1 MTLIQIYDSELPIEF
16 KAFLDQIKP
25 NVEAYAEAK
34 GKAQFER
41 MMIIGKIKDY
51 QTQFPQRSYQHKA
64 LAKAMKSEGW
74 SEDVI
79 HNTYLA
85 YEGYNGLLQY
95 HESLHIDKIIKLAS
109 VSHLTEIS
117 KGVDVFELL
126 KYIRRHKKLP
136 PVSALRGRLGGFF
149 DQTFQPLSRF
159 RTDWSRKPNES
170 TNYDTEDLH
179 PVDVEVVTEPTST
192 TDESLPKTQEELI
205 DQLITLVQLLNLD
218 LIYRDDDLKSKL
230 TAVKNQLMCV
240 AHLAIPTPCPI
251 KN

>member
-1 MTLIQIYDSELPIEF
+1 MTLLQIYDSELPSEF
-16 KAFLDQIKP
+16 KAFLDEIKP

-34 GKAQFER
+34 GIAQLER

-79 HNTYLA
+79 HNTSLA
-85 YEGYNGLLQY
+85 YEGYKGLLEY
-95 HESLHIDKIIKLAS
+95 HESFKTEKIIKLAI
-109 VSHLTEIS
+109 VSHLIEIK
-117 KGVDVFELL
+117 KGVDVIELL

-149 DQTFQPLSRF
+149 DETFQPLSRF
-159 RTDWSRKPNES
+159 RTDWSRKNKET
-170 TNYDTEDLH
+170 TNYDAEGLH
-179 PVDVEVVTEPTST
+179 PVDVEVVTKPTCT
-192 TDESLPKTQEELI
+192 AEEALPKTQAELI
-205 DQLITLVQLLNLD
+205 DKLITLVQLLNLD

-230 TAVKNQLMCV
+230 TAVKNQLMGI
-240 AHLAIPTPCPI
+240 AHLAIPTPSPI
-251 KN
+251 KH